1 MGLTALFASADVPE
15 FVAGNRNSGTKLHVH
30 SQGVLEGGLGVS
42 RPKELETPMKYTRQS
57 LFSNNSHFQPYEGS
71 RPQSI

>member
-15 FVAGNRNSGTKLHVH
+15 FVTGNRNSGTKLHVH

-42 RPKELETPMKYTRQS
+42 RPKELKLQ
-57 LFSNNSHFQPYEGS
+57 
-71 RPQSI
+71 